1 MYHFVENKV
10 LTFYIWVLYDGVVD
24 DMKPITYITLYVVPR
39 THLFNLFDKLWNVHF
54 RISRKHWRNVYVGS
68 VVKWLKPS
76 EIMFCLS

>member
-39 THLFNLFDKLWNVHF
+39 IHLFKNFEVKHTEFMKILKKDLNE
-54 RISRKHWRNVYVGS
+54 SRTGDNKIITKG
-68 VVKWLKPS
+68 
-76 EIMFCLS
+76 